1 MKRLSLIDKS
11 QYLFNQVKGIY
22 SKYFKKYLNGVLSD
36 TGYIKVSL
44 NCIDGKKRRF
54 LYHRVMAYIF
64 IPNNDNKMFVDHI
77 NGNRLDNRVENLRW
91 CTQKENNN
99 FEQYKEKQKN
109 VENRNKVVY
118 QYSKDGKLV
127 GKYKSAHQASRDN
140 GFNRGNI
147 CNCCNN
153 IIKTYKGYKWSYEPL

>member
-11 QYLFNQVKGIY
+11 QYLFNPVKGIY

-44 NCIDGKKRRF
+44 NCIDGKK
-54 LYHRVMAYIF
+54 I
-64 IPNNDNKMFVDHI
+64 
-77 NGNRLDNRVENLRW
+77 
-91 CTQKENNN
+91 
-99 FEQYKEKQKN
+99 
-109 VENRNKVVY
+109 
-118 QYSKDGKLV
+118 

>member
-11 QYLFNQVKGIY
+11 QYLFNPVKGIY